1 MKRKEG
7 QVGDMEMGE
16 RLDRVNKRQRRF
28 EVLVF
33 YLTISMLYNF
43 IPLLYCVDIRSSH
56 KKQMMNL

>member
-1 MKRKEG
+1 
-7 QVGDMEMGE
+7 MGE

-43 IPLLYCVDIRSSH
+43 IPLLYYVDIRSSH